1 MRKSYSTLEP
11 EISVLE
17 IASIHK
23 ALSLAKLKGIHLEI
37 GTAAG
42 GTLCN
47 LISFYKK
54 TQNFSPEFW
63 VIDTFTY
70 FRDQFDIVS
79 QNLANHNIDTQEIT
93 FHKCKSSEAFHGFLN
108 KEVQFDFI
116 LIDGSHKI
124 KYVTQDLR
132 WTRFLNQGGLLCLH
146 DFSTHHP
153 GVYLSVRRFLK
164 NYPNFQ
170 VKSHVESMLILEK
183 KYKSPTLEITS
194 ADLIWSIAMSP
205 LLQLKKSCTKRIKRI
220 LNN

>member
-23 ALSLAKLKGIHLEI
+23 ELSLAKLKGIHLEI

-54 TQNFSPEFW
+54 TQNFIPEFW
-63 VIDTFTY
+63 VIDPFNY
-70 FRDQFDIVS
+70 FKDQFDIVS
-79 QNLANHNIDTQEIT
+79 RNLANHNINTQEIT
-93 FHKCKSSEAFHGFLN
+93 FHKCKSSEAFQGFLT

-132 WTRFLNQGGLLCLH
+132 WARFLRQGGALLA
-146 DFSTHHP
+146 
-153 GVYLSVRRFLK
+153 RFLHSSSV
-164 NYPNFQ
+164 F
-170 VKSHVESMLILEK
+170 IL
-183 KYKSPTLEITS
+183 
-194 ADLIWSIAMSP
+194 A
-205 LLQLKKSCTKRIKRI
+205 
-220 LNN
+220 